1 MIRVVL
7 DTNVLIT
14 AFKDEYSYQKQIID
28 EAIKGNIQAFANNQ
42 TLRENSFIL
51 KKLIHDTEYQKE
63 LDRFLSQVN
72 IVQNKRK
79 VHIVS
84 DPEDN
89 KILESA
95 LEAKAD
101 YLITE
106 DKALLE
112 LKKVSGVKI
121 VEPADFWVGYQ
132 ESTGNDPWKKW
143 VSFVAGDKN
152 GKN

>member
-1 MIRVVL
+1 MFRVVL

-14 AFKDEYSYQKQIID
+14 GFKDEYSYQKQIIN
-28 EAIKGNIQAFANNQ
+28 EAIKGHLEAFANNK

-51 KKLIHDTEYQKE
+51 KKLIQDPGYQRE
-63 LDRFLSQVN
+63 LDHFLKQVN
-72 IVQNKRK
+72 IVENKRK
-79 VHIVS
+79 IHLVS

-101 YLITE
+101 FLITE

-112 LKKVSGVKI
+112 LKKVQNVKI
-121 VEPADFWVGYQ
+121 LEPADFWVIYE
-132 ESTGNDPWKKW
+132 ESVGNDPWKKW
-143 VSFVAGDKN
+143 VSFVSGDKV
-152 GKN
+152 

>member
-1 MIRVVL
+1 MLRIVL

-14 AFKDEYSYQKQIID
+14 GFKDDYSYQKQIIN
-28 EAIKGNIQAFANNQ
+28 EAIAGNLDAFANHE

-51 KKLIHDTEYQKE
+51 KKLIKDQGYQKE
-63 LDRFLSQVN
+63 LDRFLRQVN
-72 IVQNKRK
+72 IVQNKRR
-79 VHIVS
+79 VHLVS

-101 YLITE
+101 FLITE

-112 LKKVSGVKI
+112 LKKVQNVKI
-121 VEPADFWVGYQ
+121 IEPADFWVIYQ
-132 ESTGNDPWKKW
+132 ESIGNDPWKKW
-143 VSFVAGDKN
+143 VSFVSGDKV
-152 GKN
+152 